1 MTKKIVYQLEFALFP
16 ILAHFATAAAASKKA
31 SNNAAG
37 NGTSNHQKVE
47 KGPSPRKLVR
57 GQDVW
62 LGKGEE
68 QTRQILKCM
77 WCGQSFR
84 SLADLTTHMSETK
97 HYTKVIPQVRT
108 TTYRGVLALQF
119 GFCGRKIHTM
129 QGKCL
134 QDKILNFRSNYQ
146 HGEHNNSSSNN
157 NHSNHE
163 DPIHRL
169 IVLRLHHYQ
178 IKILR

>member
-1 MTKKIVYQLEFALFP
+1 MTKKIVYQLEFAQIQF
-16 ILAHFATAAAASKKA
+16 LAHFATAAASKKA

-97 HYTKVIPQVRT
+97 HYTKVIPQVRAT
-108 TTYRGVLALQF
+108 HRGSLPSLDYVGEKSIL
-119 GFCGRKIHTM
+119 HT

-134 QDKILNFRSNYQ
+134 HDKILNFRSNYQ
-146 HGEHNNSSSNN
+146 HGEHNNNNSSNN

-163 DPIHRL
+163 DPIHHL
-169 IVLRLHHYQ
+169 IVLHLHHYQ